1 METFFGKQGFVWWQG
16 VVEDIGDPLK
26 LGRCRVRIFGF
37 HVPDKNKIKTE
48 DLPWAY
54 PVQPI
59 TSAALCG
66 IGDSPTG
73 LLPGSHVFGFFR
85 DGDDSQQPVMLGSI
99 PGIPQ
104 TPSNPNEGFGDP
116 SGILPFETLKHGHSQ
131 VGEQDVS
138 RLARNENVNDT
149 AIGKKAQ
156 DTYYQGVPTANSS
169 GGNWNE
175 PPSPYF
181 AIYPFNHVK
190 ETLSGHIQEF
200 DDTPGA
206 ERIHTYHK
214 SGTFNEVHPEGTEV
228 HKVVSNK
235 YELIAGDEYVHVR
248 GNVNLIVGGKGEGE
262 QDSNITILVRGNA
275 GLQVDG
281 NVFGNVKGD
290 ATLQIEKNL
299 NAEVKSNMT
308 IGVKG
313 STVINTAGDTEIT
326 SKGKL
331 KLSGDAGVELT
342 SSMGEVNMNSA
353 TASVNITAATTAMFQ
368 TISGGIEIMAQ
379 GAASTG
385 KWDASGIKF
394 NAASIDLN

>member
-16 VVEDIGDPLK
+16 VVEDIEDPLK
-26 LGRCRVRIFGF
+26 LGRCRVRMFGF
-37 HVPDKNKIKTE
+37 HSPDKNVIKTE
-48 DLPWAY
+48 DLPWAH

-85 DGDDSQQPVMLGSI
+85 DGDDAQQPVMLGSL

-104 TPSNPNEGFGDP
+104 SPSDPNFGFNDP
-116 SGILPFETLKHGHSQ
+116 SGTLPFETSRHGHSQ

-138 RLARNENVNDT
+138 RLARNENLDNT
-149 AIGKKAQ
+149 AVGKKSR
-156 DTYYQGVPTANSS
+156 DNTYKGVPTANNS

-190 ETLSGHIQEF
+190 ETLSGHVQEF

-214 SGTFNEVHPEGTEV
+214 SGTFNEIHPEGTEV
-228 HKVVSNK
+228 HKVVSDK
-235 YELIAGDEYVHVR
+235 YELIAGDEYVQVQ
-248 GNVNLIVGGKGEGE
+248 GNVNLIVGGKNEGE
-262 QDSNITILVRGNA
+262 KNSNITILVRGNA

-290 ATLQIEKNL
+290 TTLQIEKNL
-299 NAEVKSNMT
+299 NAEVKNNMT

-326 SKGKL
+326 SMGKL
-331 KLSGDAGVELT
+331 KLSGDQGVELT
-342 SSMGEVNMNSA
+342 SSQGNVDMNSA
-353 TASVNITAATTAMFQ
+353 SKAVNITAATTAMFE
-368 TISGGIEIMAQ
+368 TISGGIDVKAQ
-379 GAASTG
+379 NGAATG

-394 NAASIDLN
+394 NAAGIDLN